1 MRGFKANLVPPYMES
16 GISGDLNQDKVRH
29 VVAHLSYEGLQMWA
43 AFGITAANRL
53 HLSPREML
61 NTMEEYFNATKP

>member
-1 MRGFKANLVPPYMES
+1 MRGFKAGLVPPYMES
-16 GISGDLNQDKVRH
+16 GISGELNQDKARH
-29 VVAHLSYEGLQMWA
+29 LVSRLSYEGLMMWA

-61 NTMEEYFNATKP
+61 DAMEEYFDQP